1 MQAQCDFWMFP
12 LLRPPVPLNVPDSIP
27 QGPPRASWSPPAFE
41 NANMIRGCQR
51 CGEQRTVSSHT
62 KKGSGSRDGSEK
74 ESAERRKAWK
84 GGAESKIT
92 VRGRSRV
99 DKNNHSRGREK
110 LNTLTVHRT
119 GETSCGE
126 AQRRLKLVKLPQ

>member
-1 MQAQCDFWMFP
+1 M
-12 LLRPPVPLNVPDSIP
+12 
-27 QGPPRASWSPPAFE
+27 
-41 NANMIRGCQR
+41 
-51 CGEQRTVSSHT
+51 SSHT
-62 KKGSGSRDGSEK
+62 KRAAEAETGVKRRALKGG
-74 ESAERRKAWK
+74 KAWK

-126 AQRRLKLVKLPQ
+126 AQRCLKLVKLP

>member
-1 MQAQCDFWMFP
+1 MQAQCDFRMFP

-27 QGPPRASWSPPAFE
+27 QARRASWSPLAFE
-41 NANMIRGCQR
+41 NACMICGCQR
-51 CGEQRTVSSHT
+51 CGEQRAVSSHT
-62 KKGSGSRDGSEK
+62 KNGSGSRDGSEK

-84 GGAESKIT
+84 GSAESKIT

-99 DKNNHSRGREK
+99 GKNNHSRGREK

-119 GETSCGE
+119 GETSCGG
-126 AQRRLKLVKLPQ
+126 AQRCLKLV

>member
-1 MQAQCDFWMFP
+1 MAVNAAVSGE
-12 LLRPPVPLNVPDSIP
+12 R
-27 QGPPRASWSPPAFE
+27 RAVT
-41 NANMIRGCQR
+41 Q
-51 CGEQRTVSSHT
+51 

-84 GGAESKIT
+84 GSGESKIT

-126 AQRRLKLVKLPQ
+126 AEIGETAVMPSC